1 MYNALHL
8 LCTLC
13 SVSATAAM
21 LATAAGSASTF
32 AGSTVSAVFPP
43 PGATDTSLETYF
55 PDASQVGHAGPTP
68 SASALSLSLASA
80 NYLPP
85 F

>member
-8 LCTLC
+8 LRTL
-13 SVSATAAM
+13 SSMYAAAAM
-21 LATAAGSASTF
+21 VATAAGSASTF

-68 SASALSLSLASA
+68 SAPVLSLASA
-80 NYLPP
+80 NYSPP